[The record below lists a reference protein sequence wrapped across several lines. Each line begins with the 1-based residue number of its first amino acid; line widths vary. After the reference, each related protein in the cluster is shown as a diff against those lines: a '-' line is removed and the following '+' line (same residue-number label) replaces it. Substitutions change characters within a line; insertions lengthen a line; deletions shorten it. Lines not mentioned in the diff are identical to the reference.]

1 MLQEQSR
8 LFQRILLF
16 ADLALVFVAWG
27 LAYVVRFDALP
38 WVSAQGIGPSW
49 LMPPETLPFSQYAR
63 LLPGVLIG
71 TMGVFY
77 ASGIYA
83 EDRVL
88 NRFRLSYSVVKAAF
102 FGLVFVAA
110 LVLFYRQFYVSR
122 LLLVVYGLLL
132 AGLMIG
138 LRLALFAAFHR
149 LRTRGRFLRRVL
161 VVGAGPVGQRVART
175 LQDFPWAALDVI
187 GFAADDVPDP
197 ALHGDIAAPDASDG
211 AAPHRPIVCQI
222 ADVPALADR
231 MEAGGTPLYAVYITL
246 PLQALPA
253 IEALTNALSTRTV
266 QAYLVPDLFGMEVLN
281 ARVSDLDGLPVLH
294 LLDRVPL
301 RLAWVGK
308 RAMDVGIALGV
319 LVVLSPL
326 LAAIAAAVKAT
337 SPGPVF
343 YRQERVGL
351 DGRRFEMLKFR
362 SMRSDHGGDVA
373 LLTSKDDPRV
383 TRVGAFLRR
392 TSLDELPQ
400 FVNVLKGDMAVVGPR
415 PERTWVVEAMR
426 AKIPRYML
434 KHKVPAGI
442 TGWAQVNGWR
452 GDTSLESRI
461 EHDLYYIQNWSLKLD
476 VKIMLLTVW
485 RGMIRAEHAY

>member
-16 ADLALVFVAWG
+16 ADLALVFAAWG
-27 LAYVVRFDALP
+27 IAYSVRFDVLP
-38 WVSAQGIGPSW
+38 WVHAHGLGPSW
-49 LMPPETLPFSQYAR
+49 LVPPETLPFAQYAR
-63 LLPGVLIG
+63 LLPGVLVG
-71 TMGVFY
+71 TMVIFY
-77 ASGIYA
+77 ASSLYA

-88 NRFRLSYSVVKAAF
+88 NRFRLSYSVVKATF

-122 LLLVVYGLLL
+122 LLLVFYGGLL
-132 AGLMIG
+132 AALMVG
-138 LRLALFAAFHR
+138 LRLALFGAFQR
-149 LRTRGRFLRRVL
+149 LRANGRYVRRVL
-161 VVGAGPVGQRVART
+161 VVGDGPVGQRVART
-175 LQDFPWAALDVI
+175 LQAFPWATLDVI
-187 GFAADDVPDP
+187 GFAADVDV
-197 ALHGDIAAPDASDG
+197 AGAKGGDAPTAAD
-211 AAPHRPIVCQI
+211 RRIVC
-222 ADVPALADR
+222 ATLDVPALVDR
-231 MEAGGTPLYAVYITL
+231 MEAAGQPLYAVYITL

-253 IEALTNALSTRTV
+253 IEALTSALAARTAQV
-266 QAYLVPDLFGMEVLN
+266 YLVPDLFSMEVLN

-308 RAMDVGIALGV
+308 RAMDIVISLGV
-319 LVVLSPL
+319 VIVLSPV
-326 LAAIAAAVKAT
+326 LAAIAIAIKAT

-362 SMRSDHGGDVA
+362 SMRSDHTGDVA
-373 LLTSKDDPRV
+373 LLTAKDDPRV

-392 TSLDELPQ
+392 ASLDELPQ
-400 FVNVLKGDMAVVGPR
+400 FLNVLRGDMAVVGPR
-415 PERTWVVEAMR
+415 PERTWVVEEMR
-426 AKIPRYML
+426 ARIPRYML

-452 GDTSLESRI
+452 GDTNLESRI

-476 VKIMLLTVW
+476 VKIMLLTAW
-485 RGMIRAEHAY
+485 RGMRAEHAY

>member
-16 ADLALVFVAWG
+16 ADLALVFAAWG
-27 LAYVVRFDALP
+27 IAYSLRFDLLP
-38 WVSAQGIGPSW
+38 WVRAHGVGPSW
-49 LMPPETLPFSQYAR
+49 LVPPETLPFSQYAR
-63 LLPGVLIG
+63 LLPGVLVG
-71 TMGVFY
+71 TMVIFY
-77 ASGIYA
+77 ASSLYA

-88 NRFRLSYSVVKAAF
+88 NRFRLSYSVVKATF

-122 LLLVVYGLLL
+122 LLLVLYGGLL
-132 AGLMIG
+132 AGLMVG
-138 LRLALFAAFHR
+138 LRLALFGAFQR
-149 LRTRGRFLRRVL
+149 LRSNGRYVRRVL
-161 VVGAGPVGQRVART
+161 VVGDGAVGQRVART
-175 LQDFPWAALDVI
+175 LQAFPWATLDVI
-187 GFAADDVPDP
+187 GFAADVDD
-197 ALHGDIAAPDASDG
+197 GDGGGDAPTAAD
-211 AAPHRPIVCQI
+211 RRIVC
-222 ADVPALADR
+222 ATDGVPALVDR
-231 MEAGGTPLYAVYITL
+231 MEAAGEPLYAVYITL
-246 PLQALPA
+246 PLQASPA
-253 IEALTNALSTRTV
+253 IEALTSALAARTAQV
-266 QAYLVPDLFGMEVLN
+266 YLVPDLFGMEVLN

-308 RAMDVGIALGV
+308 RAMDLAISLGV
-319 LVVLSPL
+319 IVALSPV
-326 LAAIAAAVKAT
+326 LAAIAIAIKAT

-362 SMRSDHGGDVA
+362 SMRSDHAGDVA
-373 LLTSKDDPRV
+373 LLTARNDPRV
-383 TRVGAFLRR
+383 TPVGAFLRR

-400 FVNVLKGDMAVVGPR
+400 FLNVLRGDMAVVGPR
-415 PERTWVVEAMR
+415 PERTWVVEEMR
-426 AKIPRYML
+426 ARIPRYML

-452 GDTSLESRI
+452 GDTNLESRI

-476 VKIMLLTVW
+476 VKIMLLTAW
-485 RGMIRAEHAY
+485 RGMRAEHAY